1 MALSSS
7 EVQERVTN
15 PKNREQLNV
24 AVLHEDRVKFC
35 VKKCL
40 EYNRPVYYNT
50 HLFKIQQLLPIPKY
64 QKYVAELSFPLPIME
79 TADIIYSGLYK
90 IWDAQNK
97 AIYPI
102 LNNADLQEE
111 FTDYLED
118 SDFFQFWETTAW
130 QAFRNQPNS
139 IMVIDME
146 VEQKGQRP
154 EPYICTVDI
163 TAVKDIQLDDDG
175 STILNLIFVNDDGF
189 LVAVDDQNFYTYPP
203 VKDQSDNLVKNQW
216 VINDTVVV
224 IGFHGLG
231 YCPATFLIQDALD
244 NLKPIIK
251 ESPVTKVLYPLEKL
265 LFRIVSGENLE
276 DYASYPIH
284 VIQQT
289 ECTYQDESGN
299 RCNSGQI
306 VVPYTTGIPNGA
318 IPGPGNTY
326 LKPCPICSNNHL
338 VGAGSAYEAQPNDQG
353 VFDLDN
359 VVKIVEAPIE
369 TLQYIDDKIEDR
381 KNNIIQSC
389 IGMSQ
394 DQGQAKNE
402 KQIVSM
408 FEDRQTILMRTKRN
422 FERAIKFCMD
432 AIGQLMYESAYT
444 GSVVNLGSRFLLATV
459 DEWQARLDGA
469 IESNA
474 PQYQVNLIR
483 DEMNITEYANNPRMM
498 QRISILEKL
507 EPYPNMAELDF
518 QTLYSTNKI
527 SQINFEL
534 KYNFAIFIARF
545 EDENGDI
552 VDFGS
557 LLTPSKKIEI
567 IKAKLIDYVKEYI
580 NQYGATGDS
589 TGQSAGQTLQAAS

>member
-1 MALSSS
+1 MALSSN
-7 EVQERVTN
+7 EVQERVTK
-15 PKNREQLNV
+15 PINREQLNI

-40 EYNRPVYYNT
+40 EYNRPVYTNT

-97 AIYPI
+97 AIYPTFSSV
-102 LNNADLQEE
+102 DLVEE
-111 FTDYLED
+111 FTDYLEETN
-118 SDFFQFWETTAW
+118 FLQFWETTAW

-139 IMVIDME
+139 VMVVDME
-146 VEQKGQRP
+146 VEQIGQRP
-154 EPYICTVDI
+154 TPYICTIDVTAIKDI
-163 TAVKDIQLDDDG
+163 TLDDDNNAIE
-175 STILNLIFVNDDGF
+175 TLIYVNDDGF

-203 VKDQSDNLVKNQW
+203 VKDTNGAVVQNQW
-216 VINDTVVV
+216 QIEDAFVVV
-224 IGFHGLG
+224 GFHGLG

-251 ESPVTKVLYPLEKL
+251 ESPVTKELYAFEKL

-284 VIQQT
+284 VIQKT

-299 RCNSGQI
+299 RCNSGVI
-306 VVPYTTGIPNGA
+306 NVPATTGMLD
-318 IPGPGNTY
+318 GNIRTLTNAY
-326 LKPCPICSNNHL
+326 QLPCPICSNNHL
-338 VGAGSAYEAQPNDQG
+338 VGAGSAYEGQPNEQG
-353 VFDLDN
+353 AFDLDN
-359 VVKIVEAPIE
+359 VVKIVQAPVE
-369 TLQYIDDKIEDR
+369 TLVYIDDKIEDR

-422 FERAIKFCMD
+422 FERAMKFCMD
-432 AIGQLMYESAYT
+432 TIGKLMYESAYT

-483 DEMNITEYANNPRMM
+483 DEMNVTEYANNPRMM
-498 QRISILEKL
+498 QRIKILEKL
-507 EPYPNMAELDF
+507 EPYANMSELDF
-518 QTLYSTNKI
+518 QALYSANKI

-557 LLTPSKKIEI
+557 LKSPAQKIQI
-567 IKAKLIDYVKEYI
+567 IKTKLIEYVKEYI
-580 NQYGATGDS
+580 NQYGSTGDS
-589 TGQSAGQTLQAAS
+589 SGDGTGQALSVA